1 MESRDWSDDLMAVF
15 YLSLL
20 IIVAAGST
28 GSAGINNESVFA
40 QMCPNGLSEVG
51 FVVSPVRY
59 KGQVLDNCRTRHLR
73 SRRSKVTVE

>member
-1 MESRDWSDDLMAVF
+1 VESRDWSDDLMAVF

-40 QMCPNGLSEVG
+40 QMCTNVSKWVVG
-51 FVVSPVRY
+51 SGFR
-59 KGQVLDNCRTRHLR
+59 GQPCQV
-73 SRRSKVTVE
+73 